1 MLPSLEYIKTIINGL
16 KKHTDNK
23 TEGVLKY
30 LEYLKNKTEDVLEC
44 LENKVDSL
52 PQPDWEQN
60 DPTAKDYIKNR
71 PFFVVT
77 ENWAP
82 FTFDNWRSSGW
93 LDEAFKID
101 GTEYRDFSKT
111 YNGPETVFTVGVYT
125 ITVDARIETVTCDPQ
140 CSSLLFWYPHDVI
153 NQIEEKFIPDKNGN
167 ILNGSSPGSLR
178 TAYAAEEDNSYI
190 IGKYSFAEGINTK
203 ASGYYSHAEG
213 FNTTASDNSSHSEG
227 SGTTASEHASHAE
240 GNNTTASGYYSH
252 AEGNDTTASGF
263 QSHAEG
269 NITIASGNCSHAE
282 GNGTIA
288 SGGSSHAGGRYN
300 VADSSEYSYSFL
312 TTTLHVD
319 KSATDYSFG
328 TGITIDLDNGKCS
341 LHDKKPLT
349 PTIGFKDY
357 YIQAE
362 DEGHAY
368 WVLSSKQNPYVS
380 SSIEFRV
387 VNIQVAKFNRP
398 AYMHYATII
407 GNGTSDYTRSNAYT
421 LDWDGN
427 AWFAGDV
434 YVGSTS
440 GTNKD
445 DGSKKLATEAYVDER
460 ACVLMSSTPNSTK
473 KFKITVD
480 DSGTITT
487 MEV

>member
-1 MLPSLEYIKTIINGL
+1 MLPSLEHIKTIINGL
-16 KKHTDNK
+16 KKYTDNK
-23 TEGVLKY
+23 TDGVLKY
-30 LEYLKNKTEDVLEC
+30 LKY

-60 DPTAKDYIKNR
+60 DTTAKDYIRNR
-71 PFFVVT
+71 PFFVYT

-82 FTFDNWRSSGW
+82 LTIDNYYSSG
-93 LDEAFKID
+93 LSIEAFKID
-101 GTEYRDFSKT
+101 GTEYRDFSIT
-111 YNGPETVFTVGVYT
+111 TEGPATIYTVGVYT
-125 ITVDARIETVTCDPQ
+125 ITIITRYDIISCDPQ

-167 ILNGSSPGSLR
+167 VLNGSSRGSLR
-178 TAYAAEEDNSYI
+178 MVYAAEEDDSYT
-190 IGKYSFAEGINTK
+190 IGSYSFAEGNNTK
-203 ASGYYSHAEG
+203 ASG
-213 FNTTASDNSSHSEG
+213 N
-227 SGTTASEHASHAE
+227 ASHAE
-240 GNNTTASGYYSH
+240 GNKTTASGWYSH
-252 AEGNDTTASGF
+252 AEGDETMASGGASHAEGDETTASGG
-263 QSHAEG
+263 A
-269 NITIASGNCSHAE
+269 SHAE
-282 GNGTIA
+282 GNGTTA
-288 SGGSSHAGGRYN
+288 SGQASHAGGRYN
-300 VADSSEYSYSFL
+300 VADSSEYSYDL
-312 TTTLHVD
+312 TTMELYVN

-328 TGITIDLDNGKCS
+328 TDITIDLDSGKC
-341 LHDKKPLT
+341 LLRNKKPLS
-349 PTIGFKDY
+349 PVAGFKDC
-357 YIQAE
+357 YIQAK
-362 DEGHAY
+362 DESVAY
-368 WVLSSKQNPYVS
+368 WVLSSKQNPNNS
-380 SSIEFRV
+380 SSIICQV
-387 VNIQVAKFNRP
+387 VKVNVGKSNQP
-398 AYMHYATII
+398 SYMHYATII

-460 ACVLMSSTPNSTK
+460 ACVLTSSTPGSTK

>member
-23 TEGVLKY
+23 IEGALKY
-30 LEYLKNKTEDVLEC
+30 LKY
-44 LENKVDSL
+44 LENKVDSI

-60 DPTAKDYIKNR
+60 DQTSKSYIKNR
-71 PFFVVT
+71 PFFVYT

-82 FTFDNWRSSGW
+82 FTIDNWRSSGW
-93 LDEAFKID
+93 LEEAFKID

-111 YNGPETVFTVGVYT
+111 SNYPVTVFTVGVYT
-125 ITVDARIETVTCDPQ
+125 ITVNARYNTVTCDPQ

-167 ILNGSSPGSLR
+167 VLNGSSRGSLR
-178 TAYAAEEDNSYI
+178 MVYAAEEDDSYTV
-190 IGKYSFAEGINTK
+190 GSYSFAEGNNTK
-203 ASGYYSHAEG
+203 ASG
-213 FNTTASDNSSHSEG
+213 
-227 SGTTASEHASHAE
+227 HASHAE
-240 GNNTTASGYYSH
+240 GNKTTASGWYSH
-252 AEGNDTTASGF
+252 AEGNETTASGWY
-263 QSHAEG
+263 SHAEG
-269 NITIASGNCSHAE
+269 DGTTASENYSHAE
-282 GNGTIA
+282 GDKTTA
-288 SGGSSHAGGRYN
+288 SGMRAHAEGDETTASGRASHAEGDGTTASGCASHAGGRYN
-300 VADSSEYSYSFL
+300 IADSSEYSYEFT
-312 TTTLHVD
+312 TTTLYVN

-328 TGITIDLDNGKCS
+328 TDITIDLESGKCL

-349 PTIGFKDY
+349 PIVGIKDC

-362 DEGHAY
+362 DENVAY
-368 WVLSSKQNPYVS
+368 WVLSSEQSPNVS
-380 SSIEFRV
+380 SNIEFNV
-387 VNIQVAKFNRP
+387 VSVDVGKFYQP

-407 GNGTSDYTRSNAYT
+407 GNGISDYTRSNAYT

-460 ACVLMSSTPNSTK
+460 ACVLTSSTPNSTK

-480 DSGTITT
+480 DTGTLSAV
-487 MEV
+487 EVTES

>member
-1 MLPSLEYIKTIINGL
+1 MFPNVEYIKTLVNGL
-16 KKHTDNK
+16 KKYTDNK
-23 TEGVLKY
+23 TEGDLKY
-30 LEYLKNKTEDVLEC
+30 LKY

-60 DPTAKDYIKNR
+60 DTTAKDYIRNR
-71 PFFVVT
+71 PFFVYT

-82 FTFDNWRSSGW
+82 LTIDNYYSSGFSI
-93 LDEAFKID
+93 EAFKID

-111 YNGPETVFTVGVYT
+111 YDGPEIVFTVDVYT
-125 ITVDARIETVTCDPQ
+125 ITVNQRTNKITCDPQ

-167 ILNGSSPGSLR
+167 ILNGSSRGSLR
-178 TAYAAEEDNSYI
+178 MVYAAEEDDSYT
-190 IGKYSFAEGINTK
+190 IGSYSFAEGNK
-203 ASGYYSHAEG
+203 
-213 FNTTASDNSSHSEG
+213 
-227 SGTTASEHASHAE
+227 
-240 GNNTTASGYYSH
+240 TTASGWY
-252 AEGNDTTASGF
+252 
-263 QSHAEG
+263 
-269 NITIASGNCSHAE
+269 SHAE
-282 GNGTIA
+282 GNGTTA
-288 SGGSSHAGGRYN
+288 SGWYSHAEGDGTTASENYSHSEGNETKASGMCAHAEGDETTASGRASHAEGDGTTASGSASHAGGRYN
-300 VADSSEYSYSFL
+300 IADSSEYSYEFT
-312 TTTLHVD
+312 TTTLHVN

-328 TGITIDLDNGKCS
+328 TDITIDLESGKCL

-349 PTIGFKDY
+349 PIAGIKDC

-362 DEGHAY
+362 DEEVAY
-368 WVLSSKQNPYVS
+368 WVLSSEQSPNVS
-380 SSIEFRV
+380 SNINFNV
-387 VNIQVAKFNRP
+387 VSVNVGKFYQP
-398 AYMHYATII
+398 VYMHYATII

-460 ACVLMSSTPNSTK
+460 ACVLTSSTPGSAK

-480 DSGTITT
+480 DTGALSAV
-487 MEV
+487 EVTA